1 MGIPMIGIIGMGT
14 SGGKDDPVPEKAM
27 QVAEQVGQEIA
38 RRGGMVVS
46 GGEKGVMN
54 AVSIGARQI
63 GGLAVGISP
72 RLLRMEAGPY
82 VDVSITTGLG
92 TVRNLINVR
101 TPDVLIFVNG
111 GFGTLNELLLAY
123 QDGKPCVVLEGSGN
137 WADKVRGIL
146 VDGDYLDER
155 HKVKT
160 YFGSS
165 PLEVVELALKLSGEP
180 TRIASTSKRT
190 EHLAAQRP
198 HIGVLTPGE
207 RLTSNLI
214 PKDTLDAAEEVGREI
229 ARRGGITIND
239 GGGSAQE
246 ANSRGAKQSGGLTV
260 GILPT
265 LDKSDANPYVDVP
278 IRTGLRDASYPLV
291 VRASDVQIIV
301 GGDSTTLNQICLSY
315 YHHRPM
321 VVVENSGG
329 LADRLRL
336 MLYEEKYLDWRRQV
350 ETVFAQTPAEAVE
363 LAFELGAAS
372 VKENRAGAQ
381 PWV

>member
-1 MGIPMIGIIGMGT
+1 MIGIIGMGT

-27 QVAEQVGQEIA
+27 QMAEQVGQEIA
-38 RRGGMVVS
+38 RRGGIVIS

-54 AVSIGARQI
+54 AVSIGARQL

-72 RLLRMEAGPY
+72 RLLRLEAGPY

-101 TPDVLIFVNG
+101 TPDALIFING

-123 QDGKPCVVLEGSGN
+123 QDGTPCVVFEGTGN

-146 VDGDYLDER
+146 VDDDYLDER

-160 YFGSS
+160 YFAST
-165 PLEVVELALKLSGEP
+165 PLEVVELAMELSGEP
-180 TRIASTSKRT
+180 QPTAPVLKPTVNLS
-190 EHLAAQRP
+190 AQRP

-207 RLTSNLI
+207 RKTSNLI
-214 PKDTLDAAEEVGREI
+214 PQVTLDAAEEVGREI

-239 GGGSAQE
+239 GGGSGQE
-246 ANSRGAKQSGGLTV
+246 ANSRGAKQAGGLTV
-260 GILPT
+260 GILPS
-265 LDKSDANPYVDVP
+265 LDKADANPYVDVP
-278 IRTGLRDASYPLV
+278 IRTGFGDGSYPLV
-291 VRASDVQIIV
+291 VRATDVQIIV

-329 LADRLRL
+329 LADRLRA

-350 ETVFAQTPAEAVE
+350 ETRFAPTPAEAVG
-363 LAFELGAAS
+363 LAFTLGEES
-372 VKENRAGAQ
+372 LRENRAGAQ
-381 PWV
+381 PWI